1 MNSFIM
7 GSICLA
13 TILYS
18 WYVIMS
24 LPLQYD
30 AIMKGITCVLIEG
43 VCWST
48 VYSLGDAWNWH
59 ILHVFLWYHFDLNFS
74 FDACHL
80 SKET

>member
-1 MNSFIM
+1 MRLHTGNR
-7 GSICLA
+7 GSIWYRKLGTMSFVSFYELFLLWEVFVLA

-48 VYSLGDAWNWH
+48 VYSL
-59 ILHVFLWYHFDLNFS
+59 
-74 FDACHL
+74 
-80 SKET
+80 E